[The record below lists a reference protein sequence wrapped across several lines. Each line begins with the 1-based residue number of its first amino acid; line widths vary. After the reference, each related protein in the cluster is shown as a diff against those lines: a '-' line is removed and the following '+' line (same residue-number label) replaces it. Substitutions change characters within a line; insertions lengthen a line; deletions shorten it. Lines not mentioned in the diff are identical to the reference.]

1 LKRILFVCSGNSK
14 NFEVV
19 PFVQAQADSLIGLGH
34 DVEFSTVKGK
44 GALAYLSHVF
54 ILRKLL
60 KTSSYDVIHAHYS
73 LCGFVAYL
81 AGIGRKTPVIV
92 SLMGSDVKGAGLFLS
107 VIRFFTR
114 YLWAETIVKSE
125 DMHRSLRVYS
135 TEIIPNGINLGVF
148 KHLPQ
153 DDCRAQLGWD
163 MSKLYILFGAD
174 PDRDVKNYTLARQ
187 TYELLLSENS
197 QLTTENCHLI
207 TLGSVPHEHIPIY
220 LNASD
225 TLLLTSKWEGSPNIV
240 KEAMAC
246 GTPIVCT
253 DVGDVRWLLEEVDGC
268 YVTSQEPANIANKL
282 EKSLFFKG
290 ETDGRERLIELELD
304 SESVANRIVK
314 VYERVMG
321 KRGL

>member
-1 LKRILFVCSGNSK
+1 MRVLFVSSGNRSISPI
-14 NFEVV
+14 VL
-19 PFVQAQADSLIGLGH
+19 AQGKSLIEEGM
-34 DVEFSTVKGK
+34 DVVFFGVRGK
-44 GALAYLSHVF
+44 GIMGYLRNAP
-54 ILRKLL
+54 ILRREISLM
-60 KTSSYDVIHAHYS
+60 SPNVIHAHYS
-73 LCGFVAYL
+73 LCGFVTVL
-81 AGIGRKTPVIV
+81 AAIGKKIPIV
-92 SLMGSDVKGAGLFLS
+92 ESLMGSDVKGARLWLS
-107 VIRFFTR
+107 IVRYFTK
-114 YLWAETIVKSE
+114 YLWDATIVKSD
-125 DMHRSLRVYS
+125 DMHRSLRVDS
-135 TEIIPNGINLGVF
+135 AEIIPNGINLGVF
-148 KHLPQ
+148 KYLPR
-153 DDCRAQLGWD
+153 DDCRTKLGWD